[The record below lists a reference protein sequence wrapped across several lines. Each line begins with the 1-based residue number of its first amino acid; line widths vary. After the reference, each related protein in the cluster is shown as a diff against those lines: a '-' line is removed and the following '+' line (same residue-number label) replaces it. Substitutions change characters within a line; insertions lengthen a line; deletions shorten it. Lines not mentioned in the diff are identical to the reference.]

1 MRPSFL
7 KPSSQTRIYRC
18 TLHYIP
24 SLPHHS
30 QRSFARGPSSSPAPP
45 LHSYTKFVPGI
56 AIDDISEDEVLQC
69 PHIRGSL
76 TPMDSPFKEHD
87 NFGGGFVDD
96 DDRVALSALRFASP
110 SSAGSGGCVID
121 YEEETIGDPT
131 ASEEFIIHT
140 PTDNGNNESSSAV
153 TSKSNAL
160 QQQQQTT
167 TNGTAAFKSKTI
179 SDRLC
184 VPLPPW
190 AMRAGPRETI
200 YFNPAETRIAIVTCG
215 GLCPGLNDV
224 VQGLVGKSE
233 DYGVPEGNI
242 LGIRFGF
249 KGFYDRTHKPITL
262 TKRSVE
268 GIHLEG
274 GTILGTSRGGAD
286 LKKIV
291 KQIDLWGI
299 DILFVVGGNGG
310 NAGAASIQA
319 ELDKAG
325 IVCSVVGV
333 PKSIDNDIL
342 LIDKCFGFDT
352 AVEEAQRA
360 LISAKVEASSAY
372 RGVGLV
378 KLMGRSS
385 GFIALNA
392 SLSSGVVDGC
402 LIPEVPFSLKGDRG
416 LFKYLEK
423 VLAERGHAVIC
434 IAEGAG
440 QDLINDGP
448 KNNNNGAEAET
459 DASGNPILKDVGTWL
474 RGQIKKNVH
483 DVDLKYI
490 DPSYLIRSIP
500 TTSNDRI
507 YCKIL
512 AHNAVHAAFSGFTG
526 VVVGLVNTHYV
537 LLPIPVVIQQPRRVD
552 PSGKQWNR
560 LRASIGQPSL
570 I

>member
-1 MRPSFL
+1 MRPCFL
-7 KPSSQTRIYRC
+7 NPSSQTQIHRC

-24 SLPHHS
+24 SLPHSS
-30 QRSFARGPSSSPAPP
+30 QRSIADRQPSSPA
-45 LHSYTKFVPGI
+45 LHSYTKFMPGVP
-56 AIDDISEDEVLQC
+56 IDDISEDEVLQC
-69 PHIRGSL
+69 PQIRDRL
-76 TPMDSPFKEHD
+76 TPMDSPFKEHN
-87 NFGGGFVDD
+87 NFGGGFVHD
-96 DDRVALSALRFASP
+96 DDRVALSALRFASS

-121 YEEETIGDPT
+121 YEEELNGDPN
-131 ASEEFIIHT
+131 ASEEYLIHT
-140 PTDNGNNESSSAV
+140 PTGNGNNGSSGAV

-160 QQQQQTT
+160 QKQQQTT

-200 YFNPAETRIAIVTCG
+200 YFNPAETRVAIVTCG

-242 LGIRFGF
+242 LGIRYGF
-249 KGFYDRTHKPITL
+249 KGFYDRTQKPITL

-299 DILFVVGGNGG
+299 DLLFVVGGNGG

-319 ELDKAG
+319 ELDKAS

-342 LIDKCFGFDT
+342 LIDRCFGFDT

-385 GFIALNA
+385 GFIAMNT
-392 SLSSGVVDGC
+392 SLSSGVVDVC
-402 LIPEVPFSLKGDRG
+402 LIPEVPFSLKGEKG

-440 QDLINDGP
+440 QDLISDRP
-448 KNNNNGAEAET
+448 KNTDETEAET

-474 RGQIKKNVH
+474 RSQIKKNVH

-500 TTSNDRI
+500 TTSTDRI
-507 YCKIL
+507 YCKVL

-537 LLPIPVVIQQPRRVD
+537 LLPIPVVIQQARRVD
-552 PSGKQWNR
+552 PNGKQWNR
-560 LRASIGQPSL
+560 LRASIGQNF
-570 I
+570 